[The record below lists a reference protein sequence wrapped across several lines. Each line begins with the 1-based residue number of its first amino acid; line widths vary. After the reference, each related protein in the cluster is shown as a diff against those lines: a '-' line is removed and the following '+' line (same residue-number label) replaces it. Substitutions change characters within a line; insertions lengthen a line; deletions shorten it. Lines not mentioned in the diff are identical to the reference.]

1 MWDICNSIPDK
12 TYDGAISYR
21 HFVFEVNLHK
31 LKQPFLQSHYCA
43 HLVLRGTAVLKG
55 KNLTQ
60 VLKPGTVFITAPY
73 RAFEITDDQDFVY
86 LYISFGGDGA
96 PELLKSMGVTEQISV
111 YENHNELLDFW
122 MDSIRRVNPTNANAL
137 TESVLLYTLSVL
149 ERRSIGDAGG
159 ENDKFAN
166 ILEYINGNYAN
177 PELSLGAVAAIFFY
191 NEKYLSALFKRRTG
205 LRFSEYLNEIRIQRA
220 RELLQEGNRSLAQVA
235 TICGFANPLYFS
247 KVFKK
252 LAGVSP
258 TDYRNAAAS
267 EK

>member
-1 MWDICNSIPDK
+1 MKDICNIIPGK
-12 TYDGAISYR
+12 PYDGAISYQ

-31 LKQPFLQSHYCA
+31 LKQPFLHSFYCM

-55 KNLTQ
+55 KNLTH
-60 VLKPGTVFITAPY
+60 VLKPGTVFITSPY
-73 RAFEITDDQDFVY
+73 QAFEITDNQDFVY

-96 PELLKSMGVTEQISV
+96 PALLKSMGVSEQICV

-137 TESVLLYTLSVL
+137 TESVLMYTLSVL

-159 ENDKFAN
+159 ENDRFAS
-166 ILEYINGNYAN
+166 ILEYISGNYAN
-177 PELSLGAVAAIFFY
+177 PELALGTVAAIFFY

-235 TICGFANPLYFS
+235 AICGFANPLYFS

-258 TDYRNAAAS
+258 TDYRKGTML